1 MSNKLIDNDMKKRY
15 LFTMLAAVAVL
26 LSCSKANVPLEDET
40 LFESQ
45 TRNESVQNKSI
56 VESGI
61 SGTVEPWIE
70 NILDTL
76 YATELPKDEIG
87 GDTISNDSIPID
99 NIPKNRLTLKY

>member
-1 MSNKLIDNDMKKRY
+1 MKKRY

-26 LSCSKANVPLEDET
+26 LSCSKADVPLEDET

-61 SGTVEPWIE
+61 SGIVDPWIE

-99 NIPKNRLTLKY
+99 NIPKKRLTLKY